1 MAKSR
6 QLGNQAEPF
15 GQEISRLCHELEQ
28 LKQENEDLKLALST
42 TAEHGDLVQAQL
54 HDMAIALKAEV
65 GERQR
70 AEFALKMLVEA
81 ISREKEDLTVIIQ
94 TIMEHGDVL
103 DMQWYQKLCEVDS
116 LANLDGLTQIANR
129 RRFDEHLEQQWKQMA
144 RDRSPLSI
152 VMCDIDYFKQYN
164 DAYGHVS
171 GDDCL
176 KQVAQALNLVLN
188 RPSDLVA
195 RYGGEEFVAVLPQ
208 TALAV
213 AIAVAEMMQ
222 SALAR
227 CQICNQP
234 SAVSPYVTLSIGVA
248 STVPCHRQSPTS
260 LVDEADRL
268 LYLAKQRGRNQI
280 AYCESADPSRSF

>member
-1 MAKSR
+1 MTKSW
-6 QLGNQAEPF
+6 QLGNQAEQF
-15 GQEISRLCHELEQ
+15 GQEISRLCHELEL

-70 AEFALKMLVEA
+70 AEFALKALVEA

-103 DMQWYQKLCEVDS
+103 DMQWYQKLCEVDL
-116 LANLDGLTQIANR
+116 LANSDSLTRIANR

-164 DAYGHVS
+164 DVYGHVS

-176 KQVAQALNLVLN
+176 KQVAQALNSVLN

-208 TALAV
+208 TALAG

-227 CQICNQP
+227 CQISNQR
-234 SAVSPYVTLSIGVA
+234 SAVGPYVTLSIGVA
-248 STVPCHRQSPTS
+248 STIPSHLQLPTS

-280 AYCESADPSRSF
+280 AYC